1 MDRLTGEKEIHIFV
15 RSDRYYL
22 EPIKEGEDYLVLV
35 DFGLRI
41 RYAGKIR

>member
-22 EPIKEGEDYLVLV
+22 EPIKEGEGYLVLV
-35 DFGLRI
+35 ED
-41 RYAGKIR
+41 KICWQDQVGG